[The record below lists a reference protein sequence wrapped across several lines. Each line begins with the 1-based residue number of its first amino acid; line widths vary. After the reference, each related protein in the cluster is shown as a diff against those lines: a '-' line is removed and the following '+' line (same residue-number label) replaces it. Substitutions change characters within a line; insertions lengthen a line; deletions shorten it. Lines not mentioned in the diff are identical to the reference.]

1 MFLST
6 LAASDFLHTGFK
18 RVRVLF
24 SMMQKWVM
32 SFRIVPWTPS
42 FACSTGG
49 KSSGEL
55 PQVAPLL
62 YREAFI
68 VAWQNSPGCHSPNLD
83 KNTQLR
89 LVLSFL
95 LFLIP
100 QFSPRKGSSYV
111 FNSLWCT
118 SFFSFVRRDL
128 FRLQTVAPRACSFS
142 CVPHGTVSFKQ
153 GVESARGVLVNKDA
167 FSKFG
172 EIIINRDKCLR
183 IAGMLMK
190 LCRNRYAKTTDSC
203 MYLMMPWIS
212 VLPITKWKSGVL
224 VSLLCIALFFFS
236 LPFSSSYYHEIL
248 LNPVL
253 QKSVFF
259 LLGSCK
265 VFGSLLS
272 WKSSV

>member
-111 FNSLWCT
+111 FSIPC
-118 SFFSFVRRDL
+118 
-128 FRLQTVAPRACSFS
+128 
-142 CVPHGTVSFKQ
+142 
-153 GVESARGVLVNKDA
+153 GVLLSFPLYVEICFICKQWHCEPA
-167 FSKFG
+167 ASHACLTGLFLSSKELKVPEG
-172 EIIINRDKCLR
+172 
-183 IAGMLMK
+183 
-190 LCRNRYAKTTDSC
+190 
-203 MYLMMPWIS
+203 YL
-212 VLPITKWKSGVL
+212 
-224 VSLLCIALFFFS
+224 
-236 LPFSSSYYHEIL
+236 
-248 LNPVL
+248 
-253 QKSVFF
+253 
-259 LLGSCK
+259 
-265 VFGSLLS
+265 
-272 WKSSV
+272 